1 MKWLLAVVA
10 LTCALGSVT
19 AHASPMTFSYA
30 GAVVQVASLDPE
42 NPFPIEPTFGTPFSG
57 TYTFDSTAVD
67 GVPADAATGSYASTG
82 TPFGLTLA
90 IGGLSFTYGGVSI
103 GVTNGYSSFGFG
115 MDEYLFGFTHLGD
128 PTPVVSARITD
139 PTGTMLGDDSLPLR
153 PVAVDPVWTSF
164 LFSEIVSG
172 NQVELEG
179 RLTSLLCTSGCE
191 AVPEPATLTLLAAGL
206 GGLCYRL
213 GRRAGWAR
221 VRSAVISTTAR
232 GGVSLGMAMKGD
244 AMRRRIRN
252 GLSVV
257 LAAWLVGGLASTALA
272 VDGVVLIDQNR
283 ALAGGVTP
291 GDTPGFPVVINQPGI
306 YKLSSNLVVPNE
318 NTTAILINVDNVS
331 IDLNG
336 FAILGPND
344 CPTDTV
350 HVAQPCTRP
359 GTGMGIDAGTGTP
372 LVVNNTRISNGTI
385 DGMGNIGIFANVN
398 ARIERMNITNNG
410 SNGINTFG
418 GMVVDT
424 LVRGNGDTGILTTG
438 AIITGSRSLFNRGY
452 GIRTQSG
459 SILSGNIVSTNLL
472 HGLVLT
478 SNTRYF
484 DNVIDNNNGGNAN
497 PQVSGGTQM
506 GANTCGTGP
515 CP

>member
-1 MKWLLAVVA
+1 MTWIHVVVA
-10 LTCALGSVT
+10 LTCALWSVS
-19 AHASPMTFSYA
+19 AHASPITFSYT
-30 GAVVQVASLDPE
+30 GDVVQVASLDPE
-42 NPFPIEPTFGTPFSG
+42 NPFPTEPVFGTPFSG
-57 TYTFDSTAVD
+57 TYTFNSNAAD
-67 GVPADAATGSYASTG
+67 GIAADATTGSYTSTG

-115 MDEYLFGFTHLGD
+115 MDEYLFGFTNLGD

-164 LFSEIVSG
+164 LFSDIVSG
-172 NQVELEG
+172 NQVELSG

-206 GGLCYRL
+206 GGLCFGL
-213 GRRAGWAR
+213 GRRAGWSR
-221 VRSAVISTTAR
+221 VRSAVISTT
-232 GGVSLGMAMKGD
+232 AMKGD

-252 GLSVV
+252 GLAVV
-257 LAAWLVGGLASTALA
+257 LAAWLVGGLSSTALA

-336 FAILGPND
+336 FAILGPNE
-344 CPTDTV
+344 CPTDAI

-372 LVVNNTRISNGTI
+372 LYVNNTRISNGTI
-385 DGMGNIGIFANVN
+385 DGMGYIGVFANVN
-398 ARIERMNITNNG
+398 ARVERMNITNNG
-410 SNGINTFG
+410 SYGIYTLG

-424 LVRGNGDTGILTTG
+424 LVRANGDTGIQTTG

-452 GIRTQSG
+452 GIRTQSS

-472 HGLVLT
+472 HGLLMT
-478 SNTRYF
+478 GNTRYF

-497 PQVSGGTQM
+497 PQVSGGTQT